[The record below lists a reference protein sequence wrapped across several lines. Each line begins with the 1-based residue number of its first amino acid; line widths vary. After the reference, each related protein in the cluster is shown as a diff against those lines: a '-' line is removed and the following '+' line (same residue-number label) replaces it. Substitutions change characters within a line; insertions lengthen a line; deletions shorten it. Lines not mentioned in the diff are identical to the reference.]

1 MSTCSCSG
9 IFYKSTNVAVVGS
22 NLVVTLNK
30 TTVPRNLERVF
41 FVICQNIPVITGTQ
55 LPVVLSINGVNYPL
69 LTKHGNR
76 VMSDQI
82 VSHKI
87 YNAIFGNNPNH
98 FSLLNNCWLRCT
110 RFVAP
115 TVTAPA
121 EDGGATVNEKAK

>member
-9 IFYKSTNVAVVGS
+9 IFYKSTNVAVVGTD
-22 NLVVTLNK
+22 LVITLDK
-30 TTVPRNLERVF
+30 TVIPRNLEKAF
-41 FVICQNIPVITGTQ
+41 FIICQGIPVIAGTQ
-55 LPVVLSINGVNYPL
+55 LPVVLAINGVNYPL
-69 LTKHGNR
+69 LTRSGNR

-82 VSHKI
+82 VQNRVYQS
-87 YNAIFGNNPNH
+87 IFGNNPNH